1 MGKPMQSHENL
12 LTPAQA
18 VVLLA
23 CRSYFGVLS
32 FIDVKAIQSI
42 ATQLP
47 VNLAAGEPN
56 RRRKNALGSFPQI
69 LGPPEFDLDL
79 TWLGHCRIRSVNGS
93 VSSRRAVPIKDEGRH
108 ERRGAL
114 PHLHGIGRRPRWLL
128 ARPRPRDP
136 LLPPPSAVISNRV
149 ALG

>member
-1 MGKPMQSHENL
+1 MGKSMQSHENL

-56 RRRKNALGSFPQI
+56 RRRKKCAPI
-69 LGPPEFDLDL
+69 LPADTRPA
-79 TWLGHCRIRSVNGS
+79 RVRS
-93 VSSRRAVPIKDEGRH
+93 R
-108 ERRGAL
+108 
-114 PHLHGIGRRPRWLL
+114 PHL
-128 ARPRPRDP
+128 ARP
-136 LLPPPSAVISNRV
+136 LPHPFR
-149 ALG
+149 